1 MKRVVDGRGHMPIK
15 SALTPVGSP
24 LGTVRTLVTKSN
36 FNGSPAFA
44 EQKVYKVSY
53 EQP

>member
-1 MKRVVDGRGHMPIK
+1 MVEAICQ
-15 SALTPVGSP
+15 SSLLYITPVGSP

-36 FNGSPAFA
+36 SNGSPAFA